1 MALKWPMAKKT
12 VPENGAGCDDAE
24 LWRPRQIEASKG
36 DFDPSEA
43 VATFVRANENPVR
56 MGVFGKFGN
65 WGLQYIT
72 IQIRRY

>member
-1 MALKWPMAKKT
+1 MAYGQENKKT

-43 VATFVRANENPVR
+43 GDCRWRTKI
-56 MGVFGKFGN
+56 MGVVGN
-65 WGLQYIT
+65 YWGLGIAIY
-72 IQIRRY
+72 YNPN

>member
-1 MALKWPMAKKT
+1 MAKKT

-43 VATFVRANENPVR
+43 GDFRGRTKI
-56 MGVFGKFGN
+56 MGVIGN
-65 WGLQYIT
+65 YWGLQKILED
-72 IQIRRY
+72 IGRY